1 MFGSALVSWLH
12 LLGVALGLGSVVA
25 RGYFLRATPFTDVD
39 RQRALNVDGIWGLS
53 AMLLLPTGLM
63 RAFFGFEKGFDFYAH
78 SVLFWTKLTIVVAL
92 LSLEL
97 WPMITLIK
105 WRVAIGKG
113 QPVDTSRARLFG
125 MISYVEGASIVLIM
139 MLAAFMARGFLQV
152 R

>member
-1 MFGSALVSWLH
+1 MFGSALISWLH

-39 RQRALNVDGIWGLS
+39 RQRALNVDGVWGL
-53 AMLLLPTGLM
+53 AAIFLLSTGPL
-63 RAFFGFEKGFDFYAH
+63 RAFGGFEKGFDYYQH
-78 SVLFWTKLTIVVAL
+78 SALFWLKLTIVVAL
-92 LSLEL
+92 LCAEL
-97 WPMITLIK
+97 WPMIVLIK

-125 MISYVEGASIVLIM
+125 LISYVEGASIIVIM
-139 MLAAFMARGFLQV
+139 LLAAFMARGFWQV